1 MTDVMQKLLRNF
13 RNRALRFPWTKSNQ
27 ISQAKQSPAHIA
39 KLLMKKKYVS
49 SVQEAFDKY
58 LAEGRCCYVERI
70 MPTPQEAIEL
80 IKNSG
85 GVPVL
90 AHLMF
95 YKKLDSAKRNSG
107 PRIKRSRLVGIEA
120 YYNTY
125 TPVEQEYVA
134 GLAKQWGL
142 LKTGG
147 TDFHGQNKP
156 HISLFKGQGEME
168 VPESILP
175 EFLASLIR

>member
-1 MTDVMQKLLRNF
+1 MDEIKPDKPGETIAR
-13 RNRALRFPWTKSNQ
+13 P
-27 ISQAKQSPAHIA
+27 HIA

-95 YKKLDSAKRNSG
+95 YKS
-107 PRIKRSRLVGIEA
+107 
-120 YYNTY
+120 
-125 TPVEQEYVA
+125 
-134 GLAKQWGL
+134 
-142 LKTGG
+142 
-147 TDFHGQNKP
+147 
-156 HISLFKGQGEME
+156 
-168 VPESILP
+168 
-175 EFLASLIR
+175 

>member
-1 MTDVMQKLLRNF
+1 MDEIKPDKPGETIAR
-13 RNRALRFPWTKSNQ
+13 P
-27 ISQAKQSPAHIA
+27 HIA

-95 YKKLDSAKRNSG
+95 YKKLDSAKKETLVR
-107 PRIKRSRLVGIEA
+107 RIKRSRPCW
-120 YYNTY
+120 N
-125 TPVEQEYVA
+125 
-134 GLAKQWGL
+134 
-142 LKTGG
+142 
-147 TDFHGQNKP
+147 
-156 HISLFKGQGEME
+156 
-168 VPESILP
+168 
-175 EFLASLIR
+175 

>member
-1 MTDVMQKLLRNF
+1 
-13 RNRALRFPWTKSNQ
+13 
-27 ISQAKQSPAHIA
+27 
-39 KLLMKKKYVS
+39 MKKKYVS

-95 YKKLDSAKRNSG
+95 YKKLDSAQKETLVRELKEAG
-107 PRIKRSRLVGIEA
+107 LVGIEA

-125 TPVEQEYVA
+125 TLVEQEYVA

-168 VPESILP
+168 VPQSILP